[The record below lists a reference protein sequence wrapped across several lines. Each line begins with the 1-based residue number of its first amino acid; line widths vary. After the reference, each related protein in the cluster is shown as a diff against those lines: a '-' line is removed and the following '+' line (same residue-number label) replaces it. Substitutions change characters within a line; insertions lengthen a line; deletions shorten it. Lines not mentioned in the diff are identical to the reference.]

1 MRVQRVASNKAGIK
15 SLILTK
21 GSTEPQLHPA
31 PIALYKHLSTELIR
45 GFYSER
51 LFIDLGN
58 NLIRVAELAYG
69 YRQGQTL
76 VDLSQVLLALPL
88 PAEYKSAA
96 RFFRGLGLRRLG
108 EVEAGNKVLE
118 RVATEPAHRYSARAI
133 QSVGAVIQDF
143 GDYELAIKLY
153 SDAARRASEG
163 GRLDPATVL
172 FTQKNIAMIHGLKG
186 DHRRAVADFERL
198 APFVRA
204 IGHIHP
210 HVYYD
215 YVNSLAVELGNV
227 GRLEE
232 AARASRIA
240 VSSPFSGVYPEWR
253 QTFDEIALKRRRASH
268 SAVAV
273 RQPIAE
279 TPQIETSASRSHNLV
294 RLPQAPV
301 TSETPDRNPY
311 EVRAR
316 VLNFHNWKIKASSRA
331 GYEGVASEQRNRM
344 TTGQKLIRLMDLISK
359 DETDD
364 ETIDRIL
371 EAVEQIVVKGRSEKL
386 D

>member
-1 MRVQRVASNKAGIK
+1 MQKVGSDKVGIK
-15 SLILTK
+15 SLFLTK
-21 GSTEPQLHPA
+21 GSPVTQIHPA
-31 PIALYKHLSTELIR
+31 HLAFSKHLSTELIR
-45 GFYSER
+45 GYYSER
-51 LFIDLGN
+51 LFLDLGN
-58 NLIRVAELAYG
+58 KIIRVAEHAYG
-69 YRQGQTL
+69 FRQGQTL
-76 VDLSQVLLALPL
+76 VELSQALLALPL

-118 RVATEPAHRYSARAI
+118 EVATEPAHRYSARAI

-143 GDYELAIKLY
+143 GDYESAIKLY
-153 SDAARRASEG
+153 SDAARHASER
-163 GRLDPATVL
+163 GRLDQATVL
-172 FTQKNIAMIHGLKG
+172 FARKNIAMIHGLNG

-198 APFVRA
+198 APLVRA

-215 YVNSLAVELGNV
+215 YLNSLAVELGSV

-232 AARASRIA
+232 AAHVSRIA
-240 VSSPFSGVYPEWR
+240 VSSPFSAAYPEWR

-273 RQPIAE
+273 RRPIAGSQKSE
-279 TPQIETSASRSHNLV
+279 TPAGPAHNLV
-294 RLPQAPV
+294 RLPNSPV
-301 TSETPDRNPY
+301 ATETPDRNRY
-311 EVRAR
+311 GVRAR
-316 VLNFHNWKIKASSRA
+316 VLNFHEWKIKVSRRA
-331 GYEGVASEQRNRM
+331 GYEGVASEGRHRM
-344 TTGQKLIRLMDLISK
+344 TTGQKLIRLMDLISM

-371 EAVEQIVVKGRSEKL
+371 EAVEQIVINGRGEKL